1 MIQLIILIILK
12 SIGRNNDSD
21 EYSSQDQDSIMIS
34 ESDDKSILS
43 TTCPFISGYIN
54 KNDVSS
60 SRNNNNNV
68 NDVIQETIDKDKNCD
83 YNKDDLDPPTPQ
95 HATDETYDRSL
106 SDSESDNE

>member
-43 TTCPFISGYIN
+43 TGYTLSQDMSIRMTSPP
-54 KNDVSS
+54 VEI
-60 SRNNNNNV
+60 
-68 NDVIQETIDKDKNCD
+68 VIIMSMMSLRRLLIKTKIVIIIRMIMIF
-83 YNKDDLDPPTPQ
+83 PPLNTQ
-95 HATDETYDRSL
+95 
-106 SDSESDNE
+106 

>member
-43 TTCPFISGYIN
+43 TRYTLSQDMSIRMTSPPVEI
-54 KNDVSS
+54 
-60 SRNNNNNV
+60 
-68 NDVIQETIDKDKNCD
+68 VIIMSMMSLRRLLIKTKIVIIIRMIMIF
-83 YNKDDLDPPTPQ
+83 PPLNTQ
-95 HATDETYDRSL
+95 
-106 SDSESDNE
+106 

>member
-43 TTCPFISGYIN
+43 TGYTLSQDMSIRMTSPP
-54 KNDVSS
+54 VEIVIIM
-60 SRNNNNNV
+60 SR
-68 NDVIQETIDKDKNCD
+68 I
-83 YNKDDLDPPTPQ
+83 
-95 HATDETYDRSL
+95 
-106 SDSESDNE
+106 